1 MLIEPFGTNRNCRLK
16 AKILILGSSGLIG
29 HQMLGYFEQLPQFEV
44 HDISLTRK
52 ARSET
57 KLIDL
62 RNEEVI
68 SQLILNLKPNYII
81 NCAGLLIHASEKDVK
96 SSIALNAYLPHL
108 LVKFLDSYGGQLIH
122 ISTDCVFSG
131 NKGQYEESNVKDG
144 TSIYSKTKSLGEI
157 LDDNHLTVRTSVVG
171 PELKIES
178 EELFNWFMFQENDVN
193 GYEKSIWSGVST
205 LFLPRAVENLMKNK
219 VTGLYQ
225 VSSFKPIS
233 KYDLLCL
240 FKKFSKKS
248 SNVNK
253 VEGYVTNKSLIDT
266 RKLLTIEIPS
276 YEEMIQEIFQFLES
290 DQDQRYKHYNLIK

>member
-1 MLIEPFGTNRNCRLK
+1 MK

-44 HDISLTRK
+44 HDIALTRK

-57 KLIDL
+57 KLVDL

-68 SQLILNLKPNYII
+68 SQFVLNLKPNYII

-108 LVKFLDSYGGQLIH
+108 LVKLLDIYGGQLIH

-131 NKGQYEESNVKDG
+131 SVGQYIENAVKDG

-157 LDDNHLTVRTSVVG
+157 FDENHLTVRTSVVG
-171 PELKIES
+171 PELKINS

-205 LFLPRAVENLMKNK
+205 LFLPRAIENLIINK
-219 VTGLYQ
+219 VKGLYQ
-225 VSSFKPIS
+225 VTSLTPIS
-233 KYDLLCL
+233 KYELLCL
-240 FKKFSKKS
+240 FKKYSGKQY
-248 SNVNK
+248 NVNR
-253 VEGYVTNKSLIDT
+253 VEGYITDKSLVDT
-266 RKLLTIEIPS
+266 RGLLKLMVPT
-276 YEEMIQEIFQFLES
+276 YDEMISEIFDFVRA
-290 DQDQRYKHYNLIK
+290 DQNKRYEHYNLIK

>member
-1 MLIEPFGTNRNCRLK
+1 LK

-29 HQMLGYFEQLPQFEV
+29 HQMLGYFEQLSQFEV
-44 HDISLTRK
+44 HDIALTRK

-57 KLIDL
+57 KLVDL

-68 SQLILNLKPNYII
+68 SQFVLNLKPNYII

-108 LVKFLDSYGGQLIH
+108 LVKLLDIYGGQLIH

-131 NKGQYEESNVKDG
+131 SVGQYIENAVKDG

-157 LDDNHLTVRTSVVG
+157 FDENHLTVRTSVVG
-171 PELKIES
+171 PELKINS

-205 LFLPRAVENLMKNK
+205 LFLPRAIENLIINK
-219 VTGLYQ
+219 VKGLYQ
-225 VSSFKPIS
+225 VTSLTPIS
-233 KYDLLCL
+233 KYELLCL
-240 FKKFSKKS
+240 FKKYSGKQY
-248 SNVNK
+248 NVNR
-253 VEGYVTNKSLIDT
+253 VEGYITDKSLVDT
-266 RKLLTIEIPS
+266 RGLLKLMVPT
-276 YEEMIQEIFQFLES
+276 YDEMISEIFDFVRA
-290 DQDQRYKHYNLIK
+290 DQNKRYEHYNLIK

>member
-1 MLIEPFGTNRNCRLK
+1 
-16 AKILILGSSGLIG
+16 
-29 HQMLGYFEQLPQFEV
+29 MLGYFEQLHQFEV
-44 HDISLTRK
+44 HDIALTRK
-52 ARSET
+52 ARRET

-62 RNEEVI
+62 RNEDVI
-68 SQLILNLKPNYII
+68 SHFVLNLKPNYII

-108 LVKFLDSYGGQLIH
+108 LVKLLDSYGGQLIH

-205 LFLPRAVENLMKNK
+205 LFLPRAVENLIKNK

>member
-1 MLIEPFGTNRNCRLK
+1 MLNHF
-16 AKILILGSSGLIG
+16 A
-29 HQMLGYFEQLPQFEV
+29 QLPHYEV
-44 HDISLTRK
+44 YDIALTRK
-52 ARSET
+52 SRGET
-57 KLIDL
+57 VLVDL
-62 RNEEVI
+62 RNEEKV
-68 SQLILNLKPNYII
+68 SHFVLNLKPDYII
-81 NCAGLLIHASEKDVK
+81 NCAGLLIHASEIDIK

-108 LVKFLDSYGGQLIH
+108 LVKLLDSYGGRLIH

-131 NKGQYEESNVKDG
+131 NKGQYEENNVKDG

-157 LDDNHLTVRTSVVG
+157 LCDNNHLTVRTSVVG

-193 GYEKSIWSGVST
+193 GFEKSIWSGVST
-205 LFLPRAVENLMKNK
+205 LFLPRAVENLIKNK
-219 VTGLYQ
+219 VNGLYQ
-225 VSSFKPIS
+225 VTSLKPIY

-266 RKLLTIEIPS
+266 RKLLTIEIPP

-290 DQDQRYKHYNLIK
+290 DQNQRYKHYNLIK

>member
-1 MLIEPFGTNRNCRLK
+1 MLTEPYGTNRNCTLK
-16 AKILILGSSGLIG
+16 AKVLILGSSGLIG
-29 HQMLGYFEQLPQFEV
+29 HQMLGYFEQLPHYEV
-44 HDISLTRK
+44 YDIALTRK
-52 ARSET
+52 SRSET

-68 SQLILNLKPNYII
+68 SQFVLNLKPNYII
-81 NCAGLLIHASEKDVK
+81 NCAGLLIYASEKDIK

-108 LVKFLDSYGGQLIH
+108 LVKLLDGCGGQLIH

-131 NKGQYEESNVKDG
+131 NKGHYEESDVKDG

-157 LDDNHLTVRTSVVG
+157 FDKNHLTVRTSVVG

-205 LFLPRAVENLMKNK
+205 LFLPKAIENLMQNK
-219 VTGLYQ
+219 VRGLYH
-225 VSSFKPIS
+225 VTSLNPIS

-240 FKKFSKKS
+240 FKKFSGKQYK
-248 SNVNK
+248 VNR
-253 VEGYVTNKSLIDT
+253 VEGYMSNKSLVDT
-266 RKLLTIEIPS
+266 RCLLSLKVPS
-276 YEEMIQEIFQFLES
+276 YDEMIREIFDFVKS
-290 DQDQRYKHYNLIK
+290 DQGNRYKHYNLFK